1 MLNVLTG
8 QRGYANAKKLWL
20 FNLSAMVLLLSGCMG
35 GNSGSASS
43 SMAPDIRTD
52 QLYANIAATPSQLY
66 AGFAIDTDNPVI
78 SSYTGQSA
86 LSSFLAKQP
95 DISKFNRLDS
105 PPEYVNGAWIKGA
118 EANLNIIDDGNLFVE
133 NGKYFLW
140 GYLSESLPQTPSLSY
155 DMNARWRCMGCS
167 NPSGTASG
175 RLLLNLAEN
184 QAEFSLNSNAFSLR
198 TALEFS
204 QKNQLQKHITSDSEV
219 RINGETVQM
228 DKLAVR
234 GGIFG
239 PEGQNV
245 GLVFGFRNSD
255 THVTGIATGQRK

>member
-1 MLNVLTG
+1 M
-8 QRGYANAKKLWL
+8 RKKRWL
-20 FNLSAMVLLLSGCMG
+20 FTSSAMALLLSGCMG
-35 GNSGSASS
+35 GNSGPVSS
-43 SMAPDIRTD
+43 SMATDIRTD
-52 QLYANIAATPSQLY
+52 QLYANIAATPNQLY

-86 LSSFLAKQP
+86 LNSFLAKQP

-105 PPEYVNGAWIKGA
+105 PPEYVNGAWIKGE
-118 EANLNIIDDGNLFVE
+118 EANLNIIGDGNQFVE

-140 GYLSESLPQTPSLSY
+140 GYLSESLPQTSSLSY
-155 DMNARWRCMGCS
+155 DMNASWRCLGCAS
-167 NPSGTASG
+167 STGIASG
-175 RLLLNLAEN
+175 MLQLNLAEN
-184 QAEFSLNSNAFSLR
+184 HAEFSLNSAEFSFS

-204 QKNQLQKHITSDSEV
+204 QKNQLQKRVTSDSEV
-219 RINGETVQM
+219 RINGEVVQM
-228 DKLAVR
+228 NKLAVS

-239 PEGQNV
+239 PEGQNA

>member
-1 MLNVLTG
+1 M
-8 QRGYANAKKLWL
+8 
-20 FNLSAMVLLLSGCMG
+20 
-35 GNSGSASS
+35 
-43 SMAPDIRTD
+43 
-52 QLYANIAATPSQLY
+52 
-66 AGFAIDTDNPVI
+66 
-78 SSYTGQSA
+78 
-86 LSSFLAKQP
+86 
-95 DISKFNRLDS
+95 
-105 PPEYVNGAWIKGA
+105 
-118 EANLNIIDDGNLFVE
+118 E

-167 NPSGTASG
+167 NPPGTASG

-184 QAEFSLNSNAFSLR
+184 QGEFSLNSNAFSLR

-219 RINGETVQM
+219 RINGEAVQM

-239 PEGQNV
+239 PEGQNA

>member
-20 FNLSAMVLLLSGCMG
+20 FNLSAMVPLLSGCMG
-35 GNSGSASS
+35 G
-43 SMAPDIRTD
+43 
-52 QLYANIAATPSQLY
+52 
-66 AGFAIDTDNPVI
+66 
-78 SSYTGQSA
+78 
-86 LSSFLAKQP
+86 
-95 DISKFNRLDS
+95 
-105 PPEYVNGAWIKGA
+105 
-118 EANLNIIDDGNLFVE
+118 
-133 NGKYFLW
+133 
-140 GYLSESLPQTPSLSY
+140 
-155 DMNARWRCMGCS
+155 
-167 NPSGTASG
+167 
-175 RLLLNLAEN
+175 N

-204 QKNQLQKHITSDSEV
+204 QKNQLQKHITSDREV

-239 PEGQNV
+239 PEGQNA

-255 THVTGIATGQRK
+255 THVTGIATDQRK

>member
-1 MLNVLTG
+1 M
-8 QRGYANAKKLWL
+8 QKKLWL

-52 QLYANIAATPSQLY
+52 QLYANIAATPNQLY

-118 EANLNIIDDGNLFVE
+118 EANLNIIDDGSLFVE

-140 GYLSESLPQTPSLSY
+140 GYLCESLPQTPSLSY

-219 RINGETVQM
+219 RINGEAVQM

-239 PEGQNV
+239 PEGQNA